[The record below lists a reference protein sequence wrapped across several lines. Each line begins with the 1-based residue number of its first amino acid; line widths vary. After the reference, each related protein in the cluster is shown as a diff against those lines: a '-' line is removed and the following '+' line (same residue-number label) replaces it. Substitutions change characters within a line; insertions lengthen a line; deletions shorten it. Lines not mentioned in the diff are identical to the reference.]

1 MEFDATLQDVVDVEL
16 RMLKRSAVA
25 RRWGRRD
32 SIIIGTMS
40 ALGIFIV
47 LGFVT
52 PSPPMDFRIALSLGC
67 MALFPFLFHRMH
79 RDEGSLRAEQY
90 FREQL
95 GDGPI
100 RIIVELRSEGAWVR
114 QANVQMLFE
123 WEHAT
128 AIEDTPGGVEMIF
141 QRGGIVVVRDRA
153 FESATQRTEF
163 IERARDLMR
172 AHNSRETPVAHDK
185 R

>member
-1 MEFDATLQDVVDVEL
+1 MEFDATLQDFVDVEL

-25 RRWGRRD
+25 QRWWRRD
-32 SIIIGTMS
+32 SMIIGIMS
-40 ALGIFIV
+40 GLGIFVV

-52 PSPPMDFRIALSLGC
+52 PSPPMDFRVALSLGC
-67 MALFPFLFHRMH
+67 MALFPFLFQRMY

-100 RIIVELRSEGAWVR
+100 RIIVELRPEGAWVR
-114 QANVQMLFE
+114 QANLQMLFE
-123 WEHAT
+123 WENAT
-128 AIEDTPGGVEMIF
+128 AIEDTPAAVEIIF

-153 FESATQRTEF
+153 FESTTQRTEF

-172 AHNSRETPVAHDK
+172 AHHSRETPAAHD
-185 R
+185 RR